1 MMGYTPFVTRANSG
15 RHKEHRH
22 VRPPVD
28 AQTQTQASQAQP
40 LVSAD
45 ATQQRPVVQEDPGQD
60 SLLRHLG
67 GA

>member
-1 MMGYTPFVTRANSG
+1 MMGCTAHVTRANSG

-28 AQTQTQASQAQP
+28 TQTQAQASQARP

-45 ATQQRPVVQEDPGQD
+45 PTQQRPVVQEDPGQD
-60 SLLRHLG
+60 PLLRHLG